1 MANGSPHAAG
11 LRQNADAISGTF
23 SQCEKTCLEVGGR
36 LGDAIPGLND
46 LAGLFETLSQSLESD
61 DFRAAGLD
69 LQTVARDIELTGNE
83 LTEESKTLAD
93 LVSLNKAITGQVAN
107 LSSSV
112 RTISALVFNVKIEV
126 ASLHETTENMID
138 FAGDL
143 QRQAI
148 RAHRA
153 LDEFQSKHIKLY
165 DLLRSSCDA
174 QASFQKKHQA
184 NLRSIAMEIT
194 ESLAIVAVR
203 RREIAAALADIAEG
217 SQHIGM
223 QIGQGVVA
231 LQIGDSTRQRI
242 EHVHKALH
250 LAADELEIEPL
261 NGGLVDLNTPPEV
274 EGRAIAAQ
282 ICRLQSLQVDAALDD
297 FTLEMKKIAS
307 LLQGLADDSGK
318 LATRGKALFGSDG
331 RGANSFLEQ
340 LERKLKAARGI
351 VEECRASRAIVDQA
365 VNAVV
370 TTMADLN
377 ERTAGLSEIVV
388 DMTII
393 GTNAI
398 LKSNRLGQRG
408 KGLNVIAQELRD
420 YASRV
425 VQGIKALPPA
435 LQEVL
440 TFVERFSSAGSA
452 HNASHLTALGERMTA
467 AIGSF
472 ELSGTRMSDALT
484 RLDKE
489 ADGVCD
495 NLREAVIRLSSHK
508 EIGAALL
515 QAVRFIDDLEFRIGD
530 PSDVGAHSSAVIDR
544 LLRGNYTM
552 ASERQIHDA
561 FLGISSYGDRMEL
574 ATMQSGA
581 AENANQLVEECLF

>member
-11 LRQNADAISGTF
+11 LRQNADAISRTF

-69 LQTVARDIELTGNE
+69 LQAVARDIELAGNE

-93 LVSLNKAITGQVAN
+93 LVALNKAITGQVIN

-143 QRQAI
+143 QRQAT
-148 RAHRA
+148 RAQRA

-174 QASFQKKHQA
+174 QAGFQKKHQA

-194 ESLAIVAVR
+194 ESLAVVAVR
-203 RREIAAALADIAEG
+203 RREIAAALADIAGG

-250 LAADELEIEPL
+250 LAADELEIEPMNNRL
-261 NGGLVDLNTPPEV
+261 ADLHTPPEV

-297 FTLEMKKIAS
+297 FTVEMKKIAS

-318 LATRGKALFGSDG
+318 LATRGQALFGSDG

-377 ERTAGLSEIVV
+377 QRTAGLSEIVV

-440 TFVERFSSAGSA
+440 AFVERFSGAGSG
-452 HNASHLTALGERMTA
+452 HNADHLTALGERMTA

-472 ELSGTRMSDALT
+472 ELSGTRMSEALT

-495 NLREAVIRLSSHK
+495 NLKEAVIRLSSHK

-515 QAVRFIDDLEFRIGD
+515 QAVRFIDDLEFQIGD
-530 PSDVGAHSSAVIDR
+530 PSDVGAQSGAVIDR

-561 FLGISSYGDRMEL
+561 FLGTSPDRDR
-574 ATMQSGA
+574 ADFA
-581 AENANQLVEECLF
+581 AIQNDEAEDANQLAEECLF

>member
-11 LRQNADAISGTF
+11 LRQNADAISRTF
-23 SQCEKTCLEVGGR
+23 SQCERTCLEVGGR

-69 LQTVARDIELTGNE
+69 LQAVARDIELTGNE
-83 LTEESKTLAD
+83 LAEESKTLAD
-93 LVSLNKAITGQVAN
+93 LVSLNKAITGQVVN

-143 QRQAI
+143 QRQAT
-148 RAHRA
+148 RAQRA

-174 QASFQKKHQA
+174 QAGFQKKHQA
-184 NLRSIAMEIT
+184 NLRSIAIEIT
-194 ESLAIVAVR
+194 ESLAVVAVR

-250 LAADELEIEPL
+250 LAADQLEVGSAS
-261 NGGLVDLNTPPEV
+261 NRLVDLNTPPEV

-297 FTLEMKKIAS
+297 FTSEMKKIAS
-307 LLQGLADDSGK
+307 LLRGLEDDSGK
-318 LATRGKALFGSDG
+318 LASRGKALFGSNG

-365 VNAVV
+365 VNTVV

-377 ERTAGLSEIVV
+377 QRTAGLSEIVV

-440 TFVERFSSAGSA
+440 AFVERFSNAGSA
-452 HNASHLTALGERMTA
+452 HNAIHLTALGERMTA

-472 ELSGTRMSDALT
+472 ELSGTRMSEALT

-495 NLREAVIRLSSHK
+495 NLKEAVIRLSSHK

-515 QAVRFIDDLEFRIGD
+515 QAVRFIDDLEFQIGD
-530 PSDVGAHSSAVIDR
+530 PSDVGAQSGAVIDR

-552 ASERQIHDA
+552 ASERQIHDT
-561 FLGISSYGDRMEL
+561 FLGTSSHSARMDFV
-574 ATMQSGA
+574 TTQSGE
-581 AENANQLVEECLF
+581 AEDADQLAEECLF